1 MRQVRLGEKE
11 ALDSTLRWF
20 EARADRIASLEFY
33 QVPRPACG
41 LRVCKPLGSRRA
53 QTASRPWSFSGCRAL
68 LAALGCVNL

>member
-33 QVPRPACG
+33 QVPRPADNAN
-41 LRVCKPLGSRRA
+41 LLLTEWHVPV
-53 QTASRPWSFSGCRAL
+53 SG
-68 LAALGCVNL
+68 GFT